1 MNTRVLKGVRYPDSR
16 QSQVGTIMIP
26 DVGYWPLR
34 WMRRSPQR
42 SSAPA
47 ISAPAISAPSGT
59 LCCPVHLCS
68 RAPLFPLENFYGNQP
83 AMKGRIAIGAEHAVR
98 AFLDQYSGQFLRQRL
113 KPAFYR

>member
-47 ISAPAISAPSGT
+47 ISAPAISAPAHPALYAVQST
-59 LCCPVHLCS
+59 Y
-68 RAPLFPLENFYGNQP
+68 ALERRY
-83 AMKGRIAIGAEHAVR
+83 
-98 AFLDQYSGQFLRQRL
+98 FL
-113 KPAFYR
+113 